1 MSGYLARMS
10 AETVPLPAA
19 VGPASTVR
27 RPGAGVSSVR
37 LAGAG
42 SAKLLDQ
49 LGDLVRAEAT
59 HPARLGDPDLGHD
72 LLRGDTADARQRLQQ
87 REHLELADRV
97 VGLALLDYLG
107 ELASGVLE
115 PVLHLGT
122 GRTRGSGLLERC
134 GSLLGR
140 EVGKGHG
147 LTSGRKGLACN
158 LATRPRR
165 GNRGGASPPRSRVRV
180 EIEGLD
186 PRSRRRISI
195 SRGG

>member
-1 MSGYLARMS
+1 
-10 AETVPLPAA
+10 
-19 VGPASTVR
+19 
-27 RPGAGVSSVR
+27 
-37 LAGAG
+37 
-42 SAKLLDQ
+42 
-49 LGDLVRAEAT
+49 
-59 HPARLGDPDLGHD
+59 H
-72 LLRGDTADARQRLQQ
+72 
-87 REHLELADRV
+87 
-97 VGLALLDYLG
+97 LG

-158 LATRPRR
+158 LATRTRR

-186 PRSRRRISI
+186 PLSRRSISI
-195 SRGG
+195 SRGGGCTVAPQVGAPRGCRPPVRRGRSRRRPRPPTGGVPRRGVPAP